1 MSQHRARRRAAAL
14 VLAGSVAAGG
24 LAPGA
29 HAAPAGPPAPKVT
42 LVDTGGFPTAPVVNP
57 ASNKVYVANAGSDT
71 LSVIDGRTNVVTN
84 IATSDRP
91 TITLV
96 NPRTNT
102 VFLVT
107 ADGLDIVDGATNR
120 LVRTVPKLTGRLAAI
135 DVVANRVYV
144 TARKG
149 DAVYVFDPRTD
160 QVARV
165 PIGVSPSAMVVNDRT
180 NKLYVANAAS
190 NTVTVYDAVSR
201 KVTTVRGLD
210 HPVALAVNPVTDL
223 VYVANL
229 GKRRDRPPVGRTL
242 TVIDG
247 RTNATRPIYVDVAP
261 IGVAVDTVR
270 NRVFVMSQTT
280 FAVTVVDAD
289 RNRVMGSATAIG
301 IGGLA
306 VDERANRIYVGASP
320 FVTVIDG
327 DTFTKTRV
335 DAGGRMMSSAVVNP
349 ATGKAYVNN
358 PASSNVAV
366 FG

>member
-1 MSQHRARRRAAAL
+1 MHQHRARRRAAAL
-14 VLAGSVAAGG
+14 VLAGSLAAGV

-29 HAAPAGPPAPKVT
+29 TAAPASPRVT
-42 LVDTGGFPTAPVVNP
+42 LVATGGFPTAPVVNP
-57 ASNKVYVANAGSDT
+57 ATNKVYVANAGSDT
-71 LSVIDGRTNVVTN
+71 LSVIDGRTNEVTN
-84 IATSDRP
+84 IPTSYRP

-102 VFLVT
+102 IFVVT
-107 ADGLDIVDGATNR
+107 AKGLDVVDGDANR
-120 LVRTVPKLTGRLAAI
+120 VVRTVPKLTGRLAAI

-149 DAVYVFDPRTD
+149 DAVHAYDPGSGDVVT
-160 QVARV
+160 V
-165 PIGVSPSAMVVNDRT
+165 PIGVSPSAMVVNEGT
-180 NKLYVANAAS
+180 NRLYVANALS
-190 NTVTVYDAVSR
+190 STVTVYDAVTR
-201 KVTTVRGLD
+201 KLTTVRGVD

-247 RTNATRPIYVDVAP
+247 RTNATRQIYVDVAP
-261 IGVAVDTVR
+261 IGVAVDSVR
-270 NRVFVMSQTT
+270 NRVFVLSQTT
-280 FAVTVVDAD
+280 YAVTVVDAD
-289 RNRVMGSATAIG
+289 RGKVVGSATAIG

-306 VDERANRIYVGASP
+306 VDERANRVYVGASP
-320 FVTVIDG
+320 FVAVIDG
-327 DTFTKTRV
+327 DTFAKTRV

-349 ATGKAYVNN
+349 ATGKAYLNN